1 MARPPTSVRH
11 PRIPH
16 RSRDRPM
23 PECALYGEEV
33 SRFPVE
39 RDRKRVPQAMLRSA
53 PDPRGLAPSRKPTL
67 CLSMRDAVTAAVA
80 EHRPGPVADPR
91 TQHRRYGRVQLL
103 SIRPIALGR
112 PQPEHVPIEVVSVQ
126 RDGRAKSVDADAPD
140 RDSLFLT
147 GDRRRTS
154 VGCSPIG
161 VS

>member
-1 MARPPTSVRH
+1 MPQRPLNR
-11 PRIPH
+11 
-16 RSRDRPM
+16 
-23 PECALYGEEV
+23 EQV
-33 SRFPVE
+33 SRFTVE
-39 RDRKRVPQAMLRSA
+39 PDGERVPQPVQRCA
-53 PDPRGLAPSRKPTL
+53 PDPRGVSPAGEPA
-67 CLSMRDAVTAAVA
+67 LSLPMGDPVTVAVA
-80 EHRPGPVADPR
+80 EHRPVPVADPVSQLR
-91 TQHRRYGRVQLL
+91 RHRRGQFLP
-103 SIRPIALGR
+103 IRPIALGR